1 MPKVDAS
8 KQEGRERRAKVPR
21 SSHAEWVPAANR
33 RDPVEVLMVENSTR
47 VAELVPIRMQRMADS
62 PFSFFRG
69 AARVMALD
77 LLETPRSGLQVQAC
91 GDAHLTNFG
100 LFATP
105 ERKLVF
111 DLNDFDETLPGPWE
125 WDVKR
130 LAASTAIVAKWRGF
144 PRSVGQ
150 EAVRAGVSAYRV
162 AMARHARQS
171 VVDVFYEQLVPENV
185 KATALERVR
194 ELSFQSTIAA
204 SRKRT
209 SDRLLRKLAVKVDG
223 SYKIVDNPPLI
234 NHIHAMSGEPEE
246 LRRLYDGYLAS
257 LPPERAEL
265 VSRYEVADFA
275 RKVVGVGSV
284 GTRCFVALL
293 IDPTGAPLFLQIKQA
308 VNSVLQIL
316 PDAPIVE
323 HHGERVTHGQRR
335 MQAASDLFLGHSQAL
350 DFQAYVRQLAD
361 MKGSIDPA
369 KIPPA
374 ALSSYIARCGEV
386 LARAHARSGDPA
398 AISGYLG
405 KDSPVFD
412 QAIVEY
418 ADRVSIQNELDH
430 AELVQAVADGT
441 VPVFTP

>member
-1 MPKVDAS
+1 MTKVETS
-8 KQEGRERRAKVPR
+8 RQEGRERRVAVPR

-33 RDPVEVLMVENSTR
+33 RSPVAVLQQENSTR
-47 VAELVPIRMQRMADS
+47 VPELVPIRMQRMADS

-77 LLETPRSGLQVQAC
+77 LLETPSTGQKVQVC

-130 LAASTAIVAKWRGF
+130 LAASAAIVAKWRGF

-150 EAVRAGVSAYRV
+150 EAVHAGVTAYRRG
-162 AMARHARQS
+162 MARHARQS
-171 VVDVFYEQLVPENV
+171 LVDVFYEQLVPENV
-185 KATALERVR
+185 RATALEQLR
-194 ELSFQSTIAA
+194 EISFQSTIAA

-209 SDRLLRKLAVKVDG
+209 SDRLLRKLAVEVNG
-223 SYKIVDNPPLI
+223 SYQIVDNPPLI
-234 NHIHAMSGEPEE
+234 NHLNVLTNEPEA
-246 LRRLYDGYLAS
+246 LRGLYDGYLAS

-265 VSRYEVADFA
+265 VARYEVVDFA

-308 VNSVLQIL
+308 VDSVLAIL
-316 PDAPIVE
+316 PDAPTIE
-323 HHGERVTHGQRR
+323 HNGKRVTDGQRR

-350 DFQAYVRQLAD
+350 DFQTYVRQLAD

-369 KIPPA
+369 TIPA
-374 ALSSYIARCGEV
+374 AALTSYIARCGEV

-405 KDSPVFD
+405 KDSEVFD
-412 QAIVEY
+412 RAIVEY
-418 ADRVSIQNELDH
+418 ADRVTIQNELDH
-430 AELVQAVADGT
+430 AELVHAIADGSVPVADL
-441 VPVFTP
+441 